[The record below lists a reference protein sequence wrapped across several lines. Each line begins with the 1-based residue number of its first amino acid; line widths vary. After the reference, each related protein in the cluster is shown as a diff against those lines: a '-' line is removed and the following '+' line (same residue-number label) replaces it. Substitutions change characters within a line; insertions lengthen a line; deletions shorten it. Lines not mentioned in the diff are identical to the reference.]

1 MRGKNQ
7 KMKKFYDTS
16 SLLLEEEFKEKIYI
30 SSITLFELE
39 EIKTSLR
46 KSDEVRSAARKL
58 LHNFDNGTID
68 YETIVF
74 NNYMLKPIAKTGVD
88 ITNDMKILATALYY
102 ERTFAPDD
110 MVFYTN
116 DLALKTI
123 ANLFL
128 GSDSIKSVII
138 KPDNYTGYLD
148 LKFTEDALVYLY
160 EHLDENIYNLNINQ
174 YLIVRDFD
182 NNIVDKMCWTGTFL
196 RPVKYYNFSSRWFGE
211 IKPKSG
217 DIYQTL
223 AMDSLANNK
232 ITLVKGP
239 AGTGK
244 TFLSLA
250 YLLHLLEKHKIDKIV
265 IFCNTVATKNSAKLG
280 FYPGS
285 RDEKLLDSQIGNL
298 LASKLGD
305 KIVIEK
311 MIADGQLIL
320 LPMSDIRGYDTSG
333 MHAGVYISEA
343 QNMDITLMKLALQR
357 IGEDGVCIIDGDPLT
372 QVDDISFAGT
382 NNGMKRVSKV
392 FRNTNVYG
400 EVELKNIH
408 RSQIALIAEKM

>member
-1 MRGKNQ
+1 
-7 KMKKFYDTS
+7 MKKFYDTS

-357 IGEDGVCIIDGDPLT
+357 IGEDSVCIIDGDPLT

-408 RSQIALIAEKM
+408 RSQIASIAEKM